1 MICAPC
7 LLAAILLANLILISV
22 FFYFFIFMRYPAG
35 RGLHGESTGSIVAVN
50 GSSSG

>member
-1 MICAPC
+1 MICAHC

-22 FFYFFIFMRYPAG
+22 FIFMRYPAG
-35 RGLHGESTGSIVAVN
+35 RGLHGESTESIVAVN